1 MHKIVVGITTLNN
14 PDILNNCLKSIYKTH
29 DMYKGLDIKILVIDD
44 CSSDENLER
53 NKEVCAS
60 HGVGMLMNGQRLGVA
75 KSWNNLSRHFNS
87 EIVILLNDDVEVAHN
102 WIDVMIYTLDNN
114 PEIGVVGFNAYE
126 GDNSSLPANNIPTYV
141 ESKIMLGGHLHPI
154 LSAKGFGFGFRKADF
169 DKIGGFNDDYF
180 CFFEEIDFNLSMMRY
195 LNKRNCILSYPILKH
210 IGGATT
216 FKELGDHSIIFKESK
231 RIFELKWGVAW
242 ENLRSLFH
250 NKNIPRIRNILNEWN
265 SNFNVW
271 G

>member
-1 MHKIVVGITTLNN
+1 MHKVVVGITTLNN

-29 DMYKGLDIKILVIDD
+29 DMYKDLDIKILVIDD

-60 HGVGMLMNGQRLGVA
+60 HGIDMLMNRQRLGVA
-75 KSWNNLSRHFNS
+75 KSWNNLSKCFNS

-126 GDNSSLPANNIPTYV
+126 GDNSLLPANNVPTYI
-141 ESKIMLGGHLHPI
+141 ESKIMFGGNLNPI
-154 LSAKGFGFGFRKADF
+154 LSARGFGFGFRKEDF
-169 DKIGGFNDDYF
+169 NKIGGFNNDYF
-180 CFFEEIDFNLSMMRY
+180 CFFEEIDFNLSMIKN
-195 LNKRNCILSYPILKH
+195 LNKINCILSYPILKH
-210 IGGATT
+210 THGATT
-216 FKELGDHSIIFKESK
+216 FKELKDHSIVFKESK
-231 RIFELKWGVAW
+231 KIFELKWGVAW
-242 ENLRSLFH
+242 ENLRSLFQSS
-250 NKNIPRIRNILNEWN
+250 NMPKIKNILNEWN
-265 SNFNVW
+265 SNFNIW